1 MLAPGFKTEVKI
13 SLIRIGPGE
22 RANAKAGGQQEAT
35 DYPVSAIHLVFP
47 YSGGMMIRTAGA
59 QAFSF
64 SA

>member
-1 MLAPGFKTEVKI
+1 VKI

-35 DYPVSAIHLVFP
+35 DDPVSAIHLVISYVP
-47 YSGGMMIRTAGA
+47 GGMMIRTAGA